1 MPFTAEELAELAAFD
16 AEIDDSFQITP
27 EEMAFSRAADRAA
40 MLSRKDNRGRKV
52 AEYQKAYYEA
62 NKDKVAEQRRRKR
75 KEKNNAQSEVSRRHL
90 SGQGPVG
97 ADPAV

>member
-52 AEYQKAYYEA
+52 AERQKAYREA
-62 NKDKVAEQRRRKR
+62 NKDKVAEQRRRKG
-75 KEKNNAQSEVSRRHL
+75 KE
-90 SGQGPVG
+90 
-97 ADPAV
+97 